1 MKHLPGLAY
10 SGCSLASGGVAA
22 QLRRAAQHDQERWA
36 RRAAAFR
43 AMQVTLRSM
52 PGLSLPDRHDLERM
66 VALRELT
73 PEQAVAWATSIV
85 TSAPWSGR

>member
-1 MKHLPGLAY
+1 MKHLSGLAY
-10 SGCSLASGGVAA
+10 GGCSLASGGVAA
-22 QLRRAAQHDQERWA
+22 MPRRAEQQQMEAT
-36 RRAAAFR
+36 RRAAAFQ
-43 AMQVTLRSM
+43 AMQEALRSL